1 MADWNYSNEANSD
14 REEYLRRVSDAVVD
28 LSGGRKSLEQI
39 KAEAEQQR
47 AQQEAAR
54 RAQESASQR
63 SRDSSD
69 RTPDAE
75 PLVEQRETEVP
86 REVPYEVEP
95 EIRAEDKSIQPPQR
109 VAVPGHAAPQAAR
122 SGGQD
127 AQGGLGGNQP
137 EQQPAQTPEEQQR
150 QLNELT
156 QQEAIRAS
164 HQRQQSGGERE
175 PDLER

>member
-1 MADWNYSNEANSD
+1 MADWNYSDVANSD
-14 REEYLRRVSDAVVD
+14 REEYLRRVADAVVD

-54 RAQESASQR
+54 RAQESATQR

-109 VAVPGHAAPQAAR
+109 AAVPGHAAPQAAR

-127 AQGGLGGNQP
+127 AQGGLGATSRSSSPLKRPRSSNSSS
-137 EQQPAQTPEEQQR
+137 T
-150 QLNELT
+150 
-156 QQEAIRAS
+156 S
-164 HQRQQSGGERE
+164 
-175 PDLER
+175 